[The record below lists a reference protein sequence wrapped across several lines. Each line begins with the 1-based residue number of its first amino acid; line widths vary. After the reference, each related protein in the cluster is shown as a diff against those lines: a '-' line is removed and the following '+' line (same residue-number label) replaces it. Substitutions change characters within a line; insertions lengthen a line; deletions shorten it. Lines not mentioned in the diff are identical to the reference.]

1 MHNIII
7 IGASGHGNVVLDCI
21 EKEGKYKVIGFIDS
35 FKKKGLSHNG
45 YPVLGTEYDLPYIV
59 SAYNIRGGVIAI
71 GDNWLRK
78 QMVDRVKSVSP
89 DFNFISTVHPNAIIG
104 KRTSIGNGTVILAG
118 TVVNSGSVIGNFC
131 ILNTNSSLDHD
142 SIIGD
147 YSSLA
152 PRATTGGNLLL
163 GCFSA
168 ICLGVNIIEN
178 IEIGDHTVIGAGALV
193 INHVPSMVLAYGTPA
208 EVVKKRTVG
217 EGYLG
222 RNSHSS
228 FVPGYLLKKL

>member
-1 MHNIII
+1 MHNIVI

-21 EKEGKYKVIGFIDS
+21 EKEGKYRVVGFIDS

-45 YPVLGTEYDLPYIV
+45 YPILGTEFDLPYIL
-59 SAYNIRGGVIAI
+59 SAYNVSGGIVAI

-78 QMVDRVKSVSP
+78 KMEDRVKAIVP
-89 DFNFISTVHPNAIIG
+89 ELRYITAVHPNAIIG
-104 KRTSIGNGTVILAG
+104 KRCAIGEGSVVLAG
-118 TVVNSGSVIGNFC
+118 AVVNSGSVVGRFC

-152 PRATTGGNLLL
+152 PRVTTGGNLIL

-168 ICLGVNIIEN
+168 ICLGASIIEN
-178 IEIGDHTVIGAGALV
+178 VEIGDHTVIGAGALV
-193 INHVPSMVLAYGTPA
+193 LKHMPSMVIAFGTPA
-208 EVVKKRTVG
+208 TVIKKRKVG
-217 EGYLG
+217 ECYLG

-228 FVPGYLLKKL
+228 NIPSYLTE